1 MRNVRREAMED
12 MKKAE
17 KAGASSEDE
26 VKKAGDEIQGFTDAA
41 VKRIDDALKTKEQE
55 IMQV

>member
-1 MRNVRREAMED
+1 MED
-12 MKKAE
+12 LKKAQ
-17 KAGASSEDE
+17 KDGAISEDDS
-26 VKKAGDEIQGFTDAA
+26 KKAGDEVQAFTDAA